1 MRFLIHAARRAPT
14 AWKAAVVQHGTTQ
27 LKKRAVMA
35 LSNTIVLRRSS
46 RPSPMACDCAACARF
61 GELRHVH
68 SKEIVRLTIAVK
80 AAVVISIQAQQ
91 VVELVSGESA
101 STFPLEMAVLNGR

>member
-1 MRFLIHAARRAPT
+1 
-14 AWKAAVVQHGTTQ
+14 
-27 LKKRAVMA
+27 
-35 LSNTIVLRRSS
+35 
-46 RPSPMACDCAACARF
+46 MACDCAACARF